1 MATTIEQLMRAK
13 STWEFK
19 APPFANGTELVV
31 ELRQPSII
39 TMLYEDGVTNP
50 LLNDVNTLVEQ
61 SKNKKKNIKPTAEQ
75 TASAYRFVTKVVD
88 YCMVTPTLKEV
99 NEYAGGLS
107 NEQLLAI
114 YQEVLKSV
122 TDLSSFRPDTTD
134 N

>member
-1 MATTIEQLMRAK
+1 MATTIEQLMQAK
-13 STWEFK
+13 ATWEFK

-50 LLNDVNTLVEQ
+50 LLNDVNALVEQ

-122 TDLSSFRPDTTD
+122 LDLSSFRPDTT
-134 N
+134 NN